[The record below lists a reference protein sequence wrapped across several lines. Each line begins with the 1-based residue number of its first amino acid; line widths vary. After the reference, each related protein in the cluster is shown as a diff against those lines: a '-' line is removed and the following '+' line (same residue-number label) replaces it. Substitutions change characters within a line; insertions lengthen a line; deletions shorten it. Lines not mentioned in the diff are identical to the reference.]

1 MFSSDVD
8 IKAILGDFVIEGMMF
23 HYSSF
28 VGRLYNFCRS
38 LGFEKGKILPSRA
51 FCSDES
57 QGYPIILIAKHF
69 GAFPFNHGR
78 VGGVVSTDR
87 HGPFAEH
94 GQDLVLIHANHVGYD
109 PDTHAFGPY
118 RRLQT
123 ERSETRP
130 TCGKIENVLE
140 WYEHEYV
147 FAKENIFLERHDKAF
162 RITIDNQLL
171 LENRREGLFLHM
183 EKIAKSGANGA
194 FYPIK
199 YYSTS
204 KCYAVSNDYRKL
216 IGDSQWPVSG
226 RRPIGEWLLPELF
239 RFKRDIPDDPEPFGN
254 LEQNLFSPMSQIV
267 TSQAPLLAAAQVNT
281 QVEFDRTY
289 RTIMKAECYRGKQV
303 VFISGLNIDIS
314 PREGQLFPLTKF
326 VPWAAFVKQK
336 DGKGHLFEQKEL
348 FNELLKQKKDNL
360 DAVNLESAIQKMENA
375 TEIEIRLQV
384 DATDVSIG
392 VGD

>member
-1 MFSSDVD
+1 MFSSNVD

-23 HYSSF
+23 RYSSF
-28 VGRLYNFCRS
+28 VGRLYNFCKS

-94 GQDLVLIHANHVGYD
+94 GQDLVLIHACHVGYD

-123 ERSETRP
+123 ECSETRP
-130 TCGKIENVLE
+130 TCGKIKTVLE
-140 WYEHEYV
+140 WYEQEYA
-147 FAKENIFLERHDKAF
+147 FAKENIFLEHHGEYF
-162 RITIDNQLL
+162 MVTIDNQLL
-171 LENRREGLFLHM
+171 RENRREGLFLNM
-183 EKIAKSGANGA
+183 GKIVHPSDGGEFHPLKS
-194 FYPIK
+194 
-199 YYSTS
+199 YSTS
-204 KCYAVSNDYRKL
+204 KCYPASKEFRSL

-226 RRPIGEWLLPELF
+226 RRPISEWLLPELF
-239 RFKRDIPDDPEPFGN
+239 RFKRDIPDDPETYGY
-254 LEQNLFSPMSQIV
+254 LEQNLLNPMSQIV
-267 TSQAPLLAAAQVNT
+267 TSKFPLLTAAQVNT
-281 QVEFDRTY
+281 EVEFDRTF
-289 RTIMKAECYRGKQV
+289 RTLMKAEGYSGKQL

-326 VPWAAFVKQK
+326 VPWAAFVKRK
-336 DGKGHLFEQKEL
+336 DGNGHLFEQKEL
-348 FNELLKQKKDNL
+348 FNELHNQRDDNP
-360 DAVNLESAIQKMENA
+360 DEVDLEAAIQKMEDA
-375 TEIEIRLQV
+375 KEIKIKI
-384 DATDVSIG
+384 SG
-392 VGD
+392 